1 MIVGYRYEAGNTILT
16 KVVHEE
22 LTGESV
28 ANFMTVP
35 RDVSDLQFILIG
47 KLTCCFDS
55 LTNNLVSLAATG

>member
-1 MIVGYRYEAGNTILT
+1 MGYRYEAGKTIMT

-35 RDVSDLQFILIG
+35 RDVSDLQFILIR
-47 KLTCCFDS
+47 KQT
-55 LTNNLVSLAATG
+55 

>member
-1 MIVGYRYEAGNTILT
+1 MIVGYRYEAGNAILT

-35 RDVSDLQFILIG
+35 RDVSDLQKSCIQ
-47 KLTCCFDS
+47 S
-55 LTNNLVSLAATG
+55 LTNSLASLAATG

>member
-35 RDVSDLQFILIG
+35 RDVSDLQFTFIG
-47 KLTCCFDS
+47 ERNSCIES
-55 LTNNLVSLAATG
+55 LTNNLVSLAVTG

>member
-1 MIVGYRYEAGNTILT
+1 MGYRYEAGNAILT

-35 RDVSDLQFILIG
+35 RDVSDLQFTSIG
-47 KLTCCFDS
+47 ERNSCIES
-55 LTNNLVSLAATG
+55 LTNNLVSLAVTG